1 MKQPTTSLDPSLQ
14 QSEAILLTS
23 CDFPRILF
31 NLILSLFIYQ
41 ALLIGVY
48 FSSDISALS
57 SKITICPSWSRIELK
72 NSNGSFQKPFFSFG
86 RWILP
91 ILVNPKLLLYRKLL
105 CKKLRLRWLKI
116 KNFQGCTFLRKFSYT
131 LSENP

>member
-1 MKQPTTSLDPSLQ
+1 MKQPTTSLDPSLSQ

-23 CDFPRILF
+23 CDFPGILS

-57 SKITICPSWSRIELK
+57 SKITICPTWSRIELK
-72 NSNGSFQKPFFSFG
+72 NSNGSFQKPFF
-86 RWILP
+86 L
-91 ILVNPKLLLYRKLL
+91 LVVGFCL
-105 CKKLRLRWLKI
+105 
-116 KNFQGCTFLRKFSYT
+116 F
-131 LSENP
+131 